1 MHTALPSIKL
11 LHCISVTSLSSLGH
25 GCLQKLVQQVHPCTQ
40 AHETILCALTY
51 AKLMLTK
58 DMKCSVSTQA
68 TLVEVKCCSRSLAQA
83 CSKLAQTAD
92 DVLPPV
98 FAGACSNTRHFWE
111 QASLPCHYVTACHS
125 WQTLRH
131 RQTRLHCTGYL
142 LLVQAIRYLCYD
154 ASTHP
159 AACLRCLRAFD
170 FAFLRFL
177 RTKSSRSDRSLVP
190 CLRC

>member
-1 MHTALPSIKL
+1 MALPSMKL
-11 LHCISVTSLSSLGH
+11 LHFSSVTPFSSLGH
-25 GCLQKLVQQVHPCTQ
+25 GCLQKLVQQVHLCTQ
-40 AHETILCALTY
+40 GHETTVCALTY
-51 AKLMLTK
+51 AELVLTG
-58 DMKCSVSTQA
+58 DVTCSLSA
-68 TLVEVKCCSRSLAQA
+68 HLTLVEVKCCSRGLAQA

-92 DVLPPV
+92 NVLPPV
-98 FAGACSNTRHFWE
+98 FAGACSSICDFWE
-111 QASLPCHYVTACHS
+111 QASLPCHYVTACHC